1 MFIGLEVHVQLKTN
15 SKIFSSAPV
24 NYNATANTQ
33 ASWID
38 LAMPGTL
45 PVINKKA
52 IEMAI
57 MFGIAINANISRNS
71 FFTRKNYF
79 YPDLPKGYQITQ
91 STNPII
97 QNGKIEITAQKGT
110 KMIHIKSAHLEE
122 DAGKSIHHLIDGCS
136 GIDYNRAGT
145 PLLEIVTHPD
155 FRNSEEVISYLKK
168 IHELVCH
175 LGICD
180 GNMQEGSLRC
190 DVNLSV
196 KEKNS
201 ETLGTRVELK
211 NINSFKFIKNA
222 ISYEYQRQVDNIK
235 NNIPIVQESRL
246 YDPKENKTKS
256 MRGKESTADYR
267 YLPDPDLLNIV
278 VTSQEIDRVAKT
290 IATLPNIRRKRYA
303 ENLCDNSVSFLM
315 TNVEIANYYDRVC
328 QSISPKTA
336 YNWVSIELQSLFHR
350 EQKPFNPSKIP
361 SGILIEIIQ
370 QVDAEIIS
378 AKSARKVLQHYY
390 ERPESVNKI
399 VDRLGIRQNND
410 ELTTETLADKIFSVN
425 KKQVVQYLS
434 GRTQLLSFFIG
445 QVMKASRGKANPK
458 RVSNVINQ
466 KLNQMKV
473 DLFNEK

>member
-33 ASWID
+33 TSWVD

-45 PVINKKA
+45 PIINKKA
-52 IEMAI
+52 VEMAI
-57 MFGIAINANISRNS
+57 MFGIAINAKISRNS

-91 STNPII
+91 STNPIV
-97 QNGKIEITAQKGT
+97 QNGKIEIIAQQST

-136 GIDYNRAGT
+136 GIDYNRAGI

-196 KEKNS
+196 KKKKS

-211 NINSFKFIKNA
+211 NINSFKFIENA
-222 ISYEYQRQVDNIK
+222 INYEYQRQIDNIK

-246 YDPKENKTKS
+246 YDPKKNKTKS
-256 MRGKESTADYR
+256 MRSKESIADYR
-267 YLPDPDLLNIV
+267 YFPDPDLLNV
-278 VTSQEIDRVAKT
+278 VITSQEIDRIAKK
-290 IATLPNIRRKRYA
+290 IVTLPNIRRKRYA

-315 TNVEIANYYDRVC
+315 AHVEIANYYDRVC

-336 YNWVSIELQSLFHR
+336 YNWVSIELQSLFHS
-350 EQKPFNPSKIP
+350 EQKSFNPSKIP
-361 SGILIEIIQ
+361 PDILIKIIQ

-378 AKSARKVLQHYY
+378 AKSAKTVLQHYY
-390 ERPESVNKI
+390 EHPEDVNKI
-399 VDRLGIRQNND
+399 VNRLGLRQNND
-410 ELTTETLADKIFSVN
+410 RFRTETLADKIFSIN

-434 GRTQLLSFFIG
+434 GRNQLLSFFIG
-445 QVMKASRGKANPK
+445 QVIKASHGKANPK
-458 RVSNVINQ
+458 QVSEVINQ
-466 KLNQMKV
+466 KLNQMKI
-473 DLFNEK
+473 DCSNKK

>member
-1 MFIGLEVHVQLKTN
+1 MG
-15 SKIFSSAPV
+15 
-24 NYNATANTQ
+24 
-33 ASWID
+33 
-38 LAMPGTL
+38 
-45 PVINKKA
+45 
-52 IEMAI
+52 
-57 MFGIAINANISRNS
+57 SRNS

-91 STNPII
+91 STNPIV
-97 QNGKIEITAQKGT
+97 QNGKIEIIAQQST

-136 GIDYNRAGT
+136 GINYNRAGI

-196 KEKNS
+196 KKKKS

-211 NINSFKFIKNA
+211 NINSSKFIENA
-222 ISYEYQRQVDNIK
+222 INYEYQRQIDNIK

-246 YDPKENKTKS
+246 YDPKKNKTKS
-256 MRGKESTADYR
+256 MRSKESIADYR
-267 YLPDPDLLNIV
+267 YFPDPDLLNV
-278 VTSQEIDRVAKT
+278 VITSQEIDRIDKKIV
-290 IATLPNIRRKRYA
+290 TLPNIRRKRYA

-315 TNVEIANYYDRVC
+315 AHVEIANYYDRVC

-336 YNWVSIELQSLFHR
+336 YNWVSIELQSLFHS
-350 EQKPFNPSKIP
+350 EQKSFNPSKIP
-361 SGILIEIIQ
+361 PDILIKIIQ

-378 AKSARKVLQHYY
+378 AKSAKTVLQHYY
-390 ERPESVNKI
+390 EHPEDVNKI
-399 VDRLGIRQNND
+399 VNRLGLRQNND
-410 ELTTETLADKIFSVN
+410 RFRTETLADKIFSIN
-425 KKQVVQYLS
+425 KKQVVQYL
-434 GRTQLLSFFIG
+434 
-445 QVMKASRGKANPK
+445 
-458 RVSNVINQ
+458 
-466 KLNQMKV
+466 
-473 DLFNEK
+473 